1 MNDAPLTHIDDQGH
15 ATMVDVSSK
24 PPVRREAV
32 AEGCFAARSDTI
44 DRLLRGDL
52 PKGEALAVARVA
64 GIQAAK
70 DCSRMIPLCHPL
82 PIEHVSVEFHRAD
95 ATTLHIRT
103 STIVTARTGVEM
115 EALAAVMGAALCLW
129 DMTKAID
136 DSLSI
141 DSVRLIKKN
150 KAEN

>member
-1 MNDAPLTHIDDQGH
+1 MKEAPLTHLDDQGH
-15 ATMVDVSSK
+15 ATMVDVSGK
-24 PPVRREAV
+24 PPVRRQAV
-32 AEGCFAARSDTI
+32 AEGCFTASSETI

-52 PKGEALAVARVA
+52 PKGEALAVARIA

-82 PIEHVSVEFHRAD
+82 PIEHVSVEFHRDD
-95 ATTLHIRT
+95 ATTLRIRT
-103 STIVTARTGVEM
+103 TALGIARTGIEM

-136 DSLSI
+136 DSLAI
-141 DSVRLIKKN
+141 DSVRLVEKHKG
-150 KAEN
+150 ER